1 MAATVG
7 GGSGGR
13 FLGTEFLLGVP
24 VVRDE
29 PQEIL
34 RPSKQTLAAYSC
46 LPDGL
51 GSDLFSML
59 AFKWKN

>member
-1 MAATVG
+1 MAAAVG

-13 FLGTEFLLGVP
+13 FLGTELLLGVP
-24 VVRDE
+24 EARDE
-29 PQEIL
+29 PQEIF
-34 RPSKQTLAAYSC
+34 RPSKQAVAAYSC